1 MPSTHPRGGRAG
13 KLLISSMAIGRVGH
27 EALLWEVLPH
37 DDAFEL
43 RALGT
48 LRVCW
53 GPPVAGP
60 LRHGHGVLYAHVHTE
75 LAILRVQV

>member
-1 MPSTHPRGGRAG
+1 
-13 KLLISSMAIGRVGH
+13 MAIGRVGH

-48 LRVCW
+48 L
-53 GPPVAGP
+53 AGT
-60 LRHGHGVLYAHVHTE
+60 LRE
-75 LAILRVQV
+75 CCD